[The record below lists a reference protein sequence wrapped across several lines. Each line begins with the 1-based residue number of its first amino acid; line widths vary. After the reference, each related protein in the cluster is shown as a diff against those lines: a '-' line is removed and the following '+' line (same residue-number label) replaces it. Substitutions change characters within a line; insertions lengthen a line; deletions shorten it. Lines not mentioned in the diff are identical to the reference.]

1 MKSGHF
7 FGIMRNKSILIIVTE
22 EMEQQPVREAADGRN
37 MRRWHEY
44 GA

>member
-22 EMEQQPVREAADGRN
+22 EMEQQPVREAAAA
-37 MRRWHEY
+37 ET
-44 GA
+44 

>member
-22 EMEQQPVREAADGRN
+22 EMEQQPVREAADA
-37 MRRWHEY
+37 ET
-44 GA
+44 